1 MSNFLKD
8 PNQTSGREYIL
19 DTPEPSLNFLQFI
32 PATVKHIINSK
43 ESAPNIANNPNESN
57 MIVVEKSIFQDEVT
71 LDGMQT
77 LKYRP
82 LIRGFSDSV
91 VKGDEVLVTRV
102 GDVGYYLG
110 PLNNSNSPS
119 STATKSP
126 RRSTEIISSNSY
138 PYSIKQ
144 NRLVKE
150 FNVELDD
157 PDETIAHIVSPLTG
171 NPILSDIHTDLVLE
185 GRHGNSIRIGSRNRF
200 PNLIIDNG
208 RGQNQSIE
216 SINDSSIFGM
226 FDNGSILEHFKPQN
240 ETLDGEEYAF
250 RLSDES
256 IESPSNYIKSTFT
269 SPLGRGF
276 SIDGEQDADI
286 EETIYNYSNPFTIL
300 NSDRVI
306 INARKENMFLSAFNH
321 IHIGAGSSLTFSTR
335 DKLLFKLS
343 I

>member
-119 STATKSP
+119 TTATKSP
-126 RRSTEIISSNSY
+126 RRV
-138 PYSIKQ
+138 
-144 NRLVKE
+144 R
-150 FNVELDD
+150 
-157 PDETIAHIVSPLTG
+157 
-171 NPILSDIHTDLVLE
+171 
-185 GRHGNSIRIGSRNRF
+185 
-200 PNLIIDNG
+200 
-208 RGQNQSIE
+208 
-216 SINDSSIFGM
+216 
-226 FDNGSILEHFKPQN
+226 
-240 ETLDGEEYAF
+240 
-250 RLSDES
+250 
-256 IESPSNYIKSTFT
+256 
-269 SPLGRGF
+269 
-276 SIDGEQDADI
+276 
-286 EETIYNYSNPFTIL
+286 
-300 NSDRVI
+300 
-306 INARKENMFLSAFNH
+306 
-321 IHIGAGSSLTFSTR
+321 
-335 DKLLFKLS
+335 
-343 I
+343 